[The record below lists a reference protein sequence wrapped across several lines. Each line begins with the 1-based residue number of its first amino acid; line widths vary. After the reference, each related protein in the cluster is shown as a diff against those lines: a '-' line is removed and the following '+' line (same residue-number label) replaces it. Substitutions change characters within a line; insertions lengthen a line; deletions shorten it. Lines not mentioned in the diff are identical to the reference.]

1 LKTENFVEELR
12 WRGLIH
18 DITPSTEDFLLN
30 NPTSGY
36 IGFDPTADSL
46 HIGNLVQIMTLVH
59 FQKCGHRPIILIGG
73 ATGMIGDPSGK
84 SKERKFLDEETLIK
98 NQEKIKS
105 QFEKFL
111 NFSGNNSAKIL
122 NNITWFKKFNTL
134 EFLRKVG
141 KHISVNYMMAKDSV
155 KNRLE
160 SGISFT
166 EFTYQLIQG
175 YDFYWLWKNEDVK
188 IQFGGSDQWGNIL
201 TGNELIR
208 RIESGESYAL
218 TTPLITKSDG
228 GKFGKTEEGN
238 VWLDENRTSPYKFY
252 QFWINIS
259 DEDAKV
265 FIKIFTHKSQKE
277 IDKLISD
284 HEKEPHLRIL
294 QNSLAEEITQTV
306 HDQEKLKI
314 AKSTSKVLFGKFQ
327 KEDFD
332 LLEEGVMESL
342 STAVPCVK
350 VRRKNLKN
358 DFKSILTENSNFE
371 IFKSKS
377 ELVRL
382 IKNNGLSINKE
393 KVTVDDFDISGK
405 LKFNKY
411 LLLQKGK
418 KNYTFIIV
426 E

>member
-1 LKTENFVEELR
+1 MKNFVGELK

-18 DITPSTEDFLLN
+18 DITPKTEDYLLKN
-30 NPTSGY
+30 STAGY

-59 FQKCGHRPIILIGG
+59 FQKCGHTPIILIGG

-84 SKERKFLDEETLIK
+84 SKERSFLDEEILIN
-98 NQEKIKS
+98 NQRKIKE

-111 NFSGNNSAKIL
+111 NFSGNNSASIV
-122 NNITWFKKFNTL
+122 NNKTWFEDFNIL

-160 SGISFT
+160 TGISFT
-166 EFTYQLIQG
+166 EFSYQLIQG
-175 YDFYWLWKNEDVK
+175 YDFYWLWKNKDVR

-208 RIESGESYAL
+208 RIDGGESFAL

-238 VWLDENRTSPYKFY
+238 VWLDERKTSPYKFY
-252 QFWINIS
+252 QFWINVS
-259 DEDAKV
+259 DEDAKI
-265 FIKIFTHKSQKE
+265 FIKIFTQKSKEE
-277 IDKLISD
+277 IDILISN
-284 HEKEPHLRIL
+284 HNKEPHLRIL
-294 QNSLAEEITQTV
+294 QNALAEEITETV
-306 HDQEKLKI
+306 HNKEKLNI
-314 AKSTSKVLFGKFQ
+314 AKSTSNVLFGKF
-327 KEDFD
+327 KKDDFEK
-332 LLEEGVMESL
+332 LEENVMKSL

-350 VRRKNLKN
+350 INKEDLSR
-358 DFKSILTENSNFE
+358 DFKTLLTETTDYQ

-377 ELVRL
+377 ELIRL

-393 KVTVDDFDISGK
+393 KISDDNYKLSDN

-411 LLLQKGK
+411 ILLQKGK

>member
-1 LKTENFVEELR
+1 MKNFVGELK

-18 DITPSTEDFLLN
+18 DITPKTEDYLLKN
-30 NPTSGY
+30 STAGY

-59 FQKCGHRPIILIGG
+59 FQKCGHTPVILIGG

-84 SKERKFLDEETLIK
+84 SKERSFLDEEIIIN
-98 NQEKIKS
+98 NQRKIKK

-111 NFSGNNSAKIL
+111 NFSGNNSASIV
-122 NNITWFKKFNTL
+122 NNKTWFEDFNIL

-160 SGISFT
+160 TGISFT
-166 EFTYQLIQG
+166 EFSYQLIQG
-175 YDFYWLWKNEDVK
+175 YDFYWLWKNKDVR

-208 RIESGESYAL
+208 RIDGGESFAL

-238 VWLDENRTSPYKFY
+238 VWLDETKTSPYKFY
-252 QFWINIS
+252 QFWINVS
-259 DEDAKV
+259 DEDAKI
-265 FIKIFTHKSQKE
+265 FIKIFTQKNKEE
-277 IDKLISD
+277 IDILISD
-284 HEKEPHLRIL
+284 HNKEPHLRIL
-294 QNSLAEEITQTV
+294 QNALAEEITEIV
-306 HDQEKLKI
+306 HNKEKLNI
-314 AKSTSKVLFGKFQ
+314 AKSTSNVLFGKF
-327 KEDFD
+327 KKDDFEK
-332 LLEEGVMESL
+332 LEENVMDSL

-350 VRRKNLKN
+350 INKEDLSR
-358 DFKSILTENSNFE
+358 DFKTLLTETTNFE

-377 ELVRL
+377 ELIRL

-393 KVTVDDFDISGK
+393 KVSDDNYKLSDN

-411 LLLQKGK
+411 ILLQKGK

>member
-1 LKTENFVEELR
+1 MKNFVGELK

-18 DITPSTEDFLLN
+18 DITPKTEDYLLKN
-30 NPTSGY
+30 STAGY

-59 FQKCGHRPIILIGG
+59 FQKCGHTPIILIGG

-84 SKERKFLDEETLIK
+84 SKERSFLDEEILIN
-98 NQEKIKS
+98 NQRKIKK

-111 NFSGNNSAKIL
+111 NFSGNNSASIV
-122 NNITWFKKFNTL
+122 NNKTWFENFNIL

-160 SGISFT
+160 TGISFT
-166 EFTYQLIQG
+166 EFSYQLIQG
-175 YDFYWLWKNEDVK
+175 YDFYWLWKNKDVR

-208 RIESGESYAL
+208 RIDGGESFAL

-238 VWLDENRTSPYKFY
+238 VWLDETKTSPYKFY
-252 QFWINIS
+252 QFWINVS
-259 DEDAKV
+259 DEDAKI
-265 FIKIFTHKSQKE
+265 FIKIFTQKSKEE
-277 IDKLISD
+277 IDILISD
-284 HEKEPHLRIL
+284 HNKEPHLRIL
-294 QNSLAEEITQTV
+294 QNALAEEITEIV
-306 HDQEKLKI
+306 HNKEKLNI
-314 AKSTSKVLFGKFQ
+314 AKSTSNVLFGKF
-327 KEDFD
+327 KKDDFEK
-332 LLEEGVMESL
+332 LEENVMDSL

-350 VRRKNLKN
+350 INKEDLSR
-358 DFKSILTENSNFE
+358 DFKTLLTETTNFE

-377 ELVRL
+377 ELIRL

-393 KVTVDDFDISGK
+393 KISDDNYKLSDN

-411 LLLQKGK
+411 ILLQKGK

>member
-1 LKTENFVEELR
+1 MKNFVGELK

-18 DITPSTEDFLLN
+18 DITPKTEDYLLKN
-30 NPTSGY
+30 STAGY

-59 FQKCGHRPIILIGG
+59 FQKCGHTPIILIGG

-84 SKERKFLDEETLIK
+84 SKERSFLDEEILID
-98 NQEKIKS
+98 NQRKIKK

-111 NFSGNNSAKIL
+111 KFSGNNSASIV
-122 NNITWFKKFNTL
+122 NNKTWFEDFNIL

-160 SGISFT
+160 TGISFT
-166 EFTYQLIQG
+166 EFSYQLIQG
-175 YDFYWLWKNEDVK
+175 YDFYWLWKNKDVR

-208 RIESGESYAL
+208 RIDGGESFAL

-238 VWLDENRTSPYKFY
+238 VWLDETKTSPYKFY
-252 QFWINIS
+252 QFWINVS
-259 DEDAKV
+259 DEDAKI
-265 FIKIFTHKSQKE
+265 FIKIFTQKSKEE
-277 IDKLISD
+277 IDILISD
-284 HEKEPHLRIL
+284 HNKEPHLRIL
-294 QNSLAEEITQTV
+294 QNALAEEITEIV
-306 HDQEKLKI
+306 HNKEKLNI
-314 AKSTSKVLFGKFQ
+314 AKSTSNVLFGKF
-327 KEDFD
+327 KKDDFEK
-332 LLEEGVMESL
+332 LEENVMDSL

-350 VRRKNLKN
+350 INKEDLSR
-358 DFKSILTENSNFE
+358 DFKTLLTETTNYE

-377 ELVRL
+377 ELIRL

-393 KVTVDDFDISGK
+393 KISDDNYKLSDN

-411 LLLQKGK
+411 ILLQKGK

>member
-1 LKTENFVEELR
+1 MKNFVGELK

-18 DITPSTEDFLLN
+18 DITPKTEDYLLKN
-30 NPTSGY
+30 STAGY

-59 FQKCGHRPIILIGG
+59 FQKCGHTPIILIGG

-84 SKERKFLDEETLIK
+84 SKERSFLDEEILIN
-98 NQEKIKS
+98 NQSKIKK

-111 NFSGNNSAKIL
+111 NFSGNNSASIV
-122 NNITWFKKFNTL
+122 NNKTWFEDFNIL

-160 SGISFT
+160 TGISFT
-166 EFTYQLIQG
+166 EFSYQLIQG
-175 YDFYWLWKNEDVK
+175 YDFYWLWKNKNVR

-208 RIESGESYAL
+208 RIDGGESFAL

-238 VWLDENRTSPYKFY
+238 VWLDETKTSPYKFY
-252 QFWINIS
+252 QFWINVS
-259 DEDAKV
+259 DEDAKI
-265 FIKIFTHKSQKE
+265 FIKIFTQKSKEE
-277 IDKLISD
+277 IDILISD
-284 HEKEPHLRIL
+284 HNKEPHLRIL
-294 QNSLAEEITQTV
+294 QNALAEEITEIV
-306 HDQEKLKI
+306 HNKEKLNI
-314 AKSTSKVLFGKFQ
+314 AKSTSNVLFGKF
-327 KEDFD
+327 KKDDFEKLD
-332 LLEEGVMESL
+332 ENVMDSL

-350 VRRKNLKN
+350 INKEDLSR
-358 DFKSILTENSNFE
+358 DFKTLLTETTNFE

-377 ELVRL
+377 ELIRL

-393 KVTVDDFDISGK
+393 KISDDNYRFSDNV
-405 LKFNKY
+405 KFNKY
-411 LLLQKGK
+411 ILLQKGK

>member
-1 LKTENFVEELR
+1 MKNFVGELK

-18 DITPSTEDFLLN
+18 DITPKTEDYLLKN
-30 NPTSGY
+30 STAGY

-59 FQKCGHRPIILIGG
+59 FQKCGHTPVILIGG

-84 SKERKFLDEETLIK
+84 SKERSFLDEEILIN
-98 NQEKIKS
+98 NQRKIKK

-111 NFSGNNSAKIL
+111 NFSGNNSASIV
-122 NNITWFKKFNTL
+122 NNKKWFEDFNIL

-160 SGISFT
+160 TGISFT
-166 EFTYQLIQG
+166 EFSYQLIQG
-175 YDFYWLWKNEDVK
+175 YDFYWLWKNKDVR

-208 RIESGESYAL
+208 RIDGGESFAL

-238 VWLDENRTSPYKFY
+238 VWLDETKTSPYKFY
-252 QFWINIS
+252 QFWINVS
-259 DEDAKV
+259 DEDAKI
-265 FIKIFTHKSQKE
+265 FIKIFTQKSKEE
-277 IDKLISD
+277 IDILISD
-284 HEKEPHLRIL
+284 HNKEPHLRIL
-294 QNSLAEEITQTV
+294 QNALAEEITEIV
-306 HDQEKLKI
+306 HNKEKLNI
-314 AKSTSKVLFGKFQ
+314 AKSTSNVLFGKF
-327 KEDFD
+327 KKDDFEK
-332 LLEEGVMESL
+332 LEENVMDSL

-350 VRRKNLKN
+350 INKEDLSR
-358 DFKSILTENSNFE
+358 DFKTLLTETTNFE

-377 ELVRL
+377 ELIRL

-393 KVTVDDFDISGK
+393 KISDDNYKLSDN

-411 LLLQKGK
+411 ILLQKGK

>member
-1 LKTENFVEELR
+1 MKNFVGELK
-12 WRGLIH
+12 WRDLIH
-18 DITPSTEDFLLN
+18 DITPKTEEYLLKNSTA
-30 NPTSGY
+30 GY

-59 FQKCGHRPIILIGG
+59 FQKCGHKPIILIGG

-84 SKERKFLDEETLIK
+84 SKERNFLDEETLIN
-98 NQEKIKS
+98 NQRKIKK

-111 NFSGNNSAKIL
+111 NFSGNNSASIV
-122 NNITWFKKFNTL
+122 NNKTWFEDFNIL

-160 SGISFT
+160 TGISFT
-166 EFTYQLIQG
+166 EFSYQLIQG
-175 YDFYWLWKNEDVK
+175 YDFYWLWKNKDVR

-208 RIESGESYAL
+208 RIDGGESFAL

-238 VWLDENRTSPYKFY
+238 VWLDETKTSPYKFY
-252 QFWINIS
+252 QFWINVS
-259 DEDAKV
+259 DEDAKI
-265 FIKIFTHKSQKE
+265 FIKIFTQKNKEE
-277 IDKLISD
+277 IDILISD
-284 HEKEPHLRIL
+284 HNKEPHLRIL
-294 QNSLAEEITQTV
+294 QNALAEEITEIV
-306 HDQEKLKI
+306 HNKEKLNI
-314 AKSTSKVLFGKFQ
+314 AKSTSNVLFGKF
-327 KEDFD
+327 KKDDFEK
-332 LLEEGVMESL
+332 LEENVMDSL

-350 VRRKNLKN
+350 INKEDLSR
-358 DFKSILTENSNFE
+358 DFKTLLTETTNFE

-377 ELVRL
+377 ELIRL

-393 KVTVDDFDISGK
+393 KISDDNYKLSDN
-405 LKFNKY
+405 LKFDKY
-411 LLLQKGK
+411 ILLQKGK

>member
-1 LKTENFVEELR
+1 MKNFVGELK

-18 DITPSTEDFLLN
+18 DITPKTEDYLLKN
-30 NPTSGY
+30 STAGY

-59 FQKCGHRPIILIGG
+59 FQKCGHTPIILIGG

-84 SKERKFLDEETLIK
+84 SKERSFLDEEILIN
-98 NQEKIKS
+98 NQSKIKK

-111 NFSGNNSAKIL
+111 NFSGNNSASIV
-122 NNITWFKKFNTL
+122 NNKTWFEDFNIL

-160 SGISFT
+160 TGISFT
-166 EFTYQLIQG
+166 EFSYQLIQG
-175 YDFYWLWKNEDVK
+175 YDFYWLWKNKDVR

-208 RIESGESYAL
+208 RIDGGESFAL

-238 VWLDENRTSPYKFY
+238 VWLDETKTSPYKFY
-252 QFWINIS
+252 QFWINVS
-259 DEDAKV
+259 DEDAKI
-265 FIKIFTHKSQKE
+265 FIKIFTQKSKEE
-277 IDKLISD
+277 IDILISD
-284 HEKEPHLRIL
+284 HNKEPHHRVL
-294 QNSLAEEITQTV
+294 QNALAEEITETV
-306 HDQEKLKI
+306 HNKEKLNI
-314 AKSTSKVLFGKFQ
+314 AKSTSNVLFGKFN
-327 KEDFD
+327 KDDFEK
-332 LLEEGVMESL
+332 LEENVMDSL

-350 VRRKNLKN
+350 INKEDLSR
-358 DFKSILTENSNFE
+358 DFKTLLTETTNFE

-377 ELVRL
+377 ELIRL

-393 KVTVDDFDISGK
+393 KISDDNYKLSGN

-411 LLLQKGK
+411 ILLQKGK

>member
-1 LKTENFVEELR
+1 MKNFVGELK

-18 DITPSTEDFLLN
+18 DITPKTEDYLLKN
-30 NPTSGY
+30 STAGY

-59 FQKCGHRPIILIGG
+59 FQKCGHTPIILIGG

-84 SKERKFLDEETLIK
+84 SKERSFLDEEILIN
-98 NQEKIKS
+98 NQRKIKK

-111 NFSGNNSAKIL
+111 NFSGNNSASIV
-122 NNITWFKKFNTL
+122 NNKTWFEDFNIL

-160 SGISFT
+160 TGISFT
-166 EFTYQLIQG
+166 EFSYQLIQG
-175 YDFYWLWKNEDVK
+175 YDFYWLWKNKDVR

-208 RIESGESYAL
+208 RIDGGESFAL

-238 VWLDENRTSPYKFY
+238 VWLDERKTSPYKFY
-252 QFWINIS
+252 QFWINVS
-259 DEDAKV
+259 DEDAKI
-265 FIKIFTHKSQKE
+265 FIKIFTQKNKEE
-277 IDKLISD
+277 IDILISD
-284 HEKEPHLRIL
+284 HNKEPHLRIL
-294 QNSLAEEITQTV
+294 QNALAEEITEIV
-306 HDQEKLKI
+306 HNKEKLNI
-314 AKSTSKVLFGKFQ
+314 AKSTSNVLFGKF
-327 KEDFD
+327 KKDDFEK
-332 LLEEGVMESL
+332 LEENVMESL

-350 VRRKNLKN
+350 INKEDLSR
-358 DFKSILTENSNFE
+358 DFKTLLTETTNFE

-377 ELVRL
+377 ELIRL

-393 KVTVDDFDISGK
+393 KISDDNYKLSDN
-405 LKFNKY
+405 LKFDKY
-411 LLLQKGK
+411 ILLQKGK

>member
-1 LKTENFVEELR
+1 MKNFVGELK

-18 DITPSTEDFLLN
+18 DITPKTEDYLLKN
-30 NPTSGY
+30 STAGY

-59 FQKCGHRPIILIGG
+59 FQKCGHTPIILIGG

-84 SKERKFLDEETLIK
+84 SKERSFLDEEILIN
-98 NQEKIKS
+98 NQRKIKK

-111 NFSGNNSAKIL
+111 NFSGNNSASIV
-122 NNITWFKKFNTL
+122 NNKTWFEDFNIL

-160 SGISFT
+160 TGISFT
-166 EFTYQLIQG
+166 EFSYQLIQG
-175 YDFYWLWKNEDVK
+175 YDFYWLWKNKDVR

-208 RIESGESYAL
+208 RIDGGESFAL

-238 VWLDENRTSPYKFY
+238 VWLDERKTSPYKFY
-252 QFWINIS
+252 QFWINVS
-259 DEDAKV
+259 DEDAKI
-265 FIKIFTHKSQKE
+265 FIKIFTQKSKEE
-277 IDKLISD
+277 IDILISD
-284 HEKEPHLRIL
+284 HDKEPHLRIL
-294 QNSLAEEITQTV
+294 QNALAEEITEIV
-306 HDQEKLKI
+306 HNKEKLNI
-314 AKSTSKVLFGKFQ
+314 AKSTSNVLFGKF
-327 KEDFD
+327 KKDDFEK
-332 LLEEGVMESL
+332 LEENVMESL

-350 VRRKNLKN
+350 INKEDLSR
-358 DFKSILTENSNFE
+358 DFKTLLTETTNFE

-377 ELVRL
+377 ELIRL

-393 KVTVDDFDISGK
+393 KISDDNYKLSDN
-405 LKFNKY
+405 LKFDKY
-411 LLLQKGK
+411 ILLQKGK

>member
-1 LKTENFVEELR
+1 MKNFVDELK
-12 WRGLIH
+12 WRGLIQ
-18 DITPSTEDFLLN
+18 DITPSTEEYLLKN
-30 NPTSGY
+30 TTSGY

-59 FQKCGHRPIILIGG
+59 FQKCGHKPIILIGG

-84 SKERKFLDEETLIK
+84 SKERKFLDEKTLNN
-98 NQEKIKS
+98 NQNKIRS

-111 NFSGNNSAKIL
+111 DFNGDNSASIV
-122 NNITWFKKFNTL
+122 NNKTWFENFNL
-134 EFLRKVG
+134 LDFLRKVG

-160 SGISFT
+160 TGISFT
-166 EFTYQLIQG
+166 EFSYQLIQG
-175 YDFYWLWKNEDVK
+175 YDFYWLWKNKDVK

-208 RIESGESYAL
+208 RIDGGESFAL

-238 VWLDENRTSPYKFY
+238 VWLDETKTSPYKFY
-252 QFWINIS
+252 QFWINVS
-259 DEDAKV
+259 DEDAMT
-265 FIKIFTHKSQKE
+265 FIKIFTQKSNDE
-277 IDKLISD
+277 IKQLISS
-284 HEKEPHLRIL
+284 HKKEPHLRIL
-294 QNSLAEEITQTV
+294 QNALAEEITETV
-306 HDQEKLKI
+306 HNEEKLNV
-314 AKSTSKVLFGKFQ
+314 AKSTSEVLFGKFK

-332 LLEEGVMESL
+332 KLDENVMESL
-342 STAVPCVK
+342 STAIPCVK
-350 VRRKNLKN
+350 IKRDNLSK
-358 DFKSILTENSNFE
+358 DFKTLLTESSNFE

-377 ELVRL
+377 ELIRL

-393 KVTVDDFDISGK
+393 KISDDNYDILNN

-411 LLLQKGK
+411 ILLQKGK

>member
-1 LKTENFVEELR
+1 MKNFVGELK

-18 DITPSTEDFLLN
+18 DITPKTEEYLLKNSTA
-30 NPTSGY
+30 GY

-59 FQKCGHRPIILIGG
+59 FQKCGHKPIILIGG

-84 SKERKFLDEETLIK
+84 SKERSFLDEETLIN
-98 NQEKIKS
+98 NQRKIKE

-111 NFSGNNSAKIL
+111 NFSSKNSASIV
-122 NNITWFKKFNTL
+122 NNKTWFEDFNIL

-160 SGISFT
+160 TGISFT
-166 EFTYQLIQG
+166 EFSYQLIQG
-175 YDFYWLWKNEDVK
+175 YDFYWLWKNKDVR

-208 RIESGESYAL
+208 RIDGGESFAL

-238 VWLDENRTSPYKFY
+238 VWLDERKTSPYKFY
-252 QFWINIS
+252 QFWINVS
-259 DEDAKV
+259 DEDAKI
-265 FIKIFTHKSQKE
+265 FIKIFTQKSKEE
-277 IDKLISD
+277 IDILISD
-284 HEKEPHLRIL
+284 HNKEPHLRIL
-294 QNSLAEEITQTV
+294 QNALAEEITEIV
-306 HDQEKLKI
+306 HNKEKLNI
-314 AKSTSKVLFGKFQ
+314 AKSTSNVLFGKF
-327 KEDFD
+327 KKDDFEK
-332 LLEEGVMESL
+332 LEENVMDSL

-350 VRRKNLKN
+350 INKEDLSR
-358 DFKSILTENSNFE
+358 DFKTLLTETTNFE

-377 ELVRL
+377 ELIRL

-393 KVTVDDFDISGK
+393 KISDDNYKLSDN
-405 LKFNKY
+405 LKFDKY
-411 LLLQKGK
+411 ILLQKGK

>member
-1 LKTENFVEELR
+1 MKNFVEELK

-18 DITPSTEDFLLN
+18 DITPSTEEYLLKN
-30 NPTSGY
+30 TTSGY

-59 FQKCGHRPIILIGG
+59 FQKCGHKPIILIGG

-84 SKERKFLDEETLIK
+84 SKERKFLDEKTLNN
-98 NQEKIKS
+98 NQNKIRS

-111 NFSGNNSAKIL
+111 DFTGNNSASIV
-122 NNITWFKKFNTL
+122 NNKTWFENFNL
-134 EFLRKVG
+134 LDFLRKVG

-160 SGISFT
+160 TGISFT
-166 EFTYQLIQG
+166 EFSYQLIQG
-175 YDFYWLWKNEDVK
+175 YDFYWLWKNKDVK

-208 RIESGESYAL
+208 RIDGGESFAL

-238 VWLDENRTSPYKFY
+238 VWLDETKTSPYKFY
-252 QFWINIS
+252 QFWINVS
-259 DEDAKV
+259 DEDAMT
-265 FIKIFTHKSQKE
+265 FIKIFTQKSNDE
-277 IDKLISD
+277 IKQLISS
-284 HEKEPHLRIL
+284 HKKEPHLRIL
-294 QNSLAEEITQTV
+294 QNALAEEITETV
-306 HDQEKLKI
+306 HNEEKLNV
-314 AKSTSKVLFGKFQ
+314 AKSTSEVLFGKFK

-332 LLEEGVMESL
+332 KLDENVMESL
-342 STAVPCVK
+342 STAIPCVK
-350 VRRKNLKN
+350 IKRDNLSK
-358 DFKSILTENSNFE
+358 DFKTLLTESSNFE

-377 ELVRL
+377 ELIRL

-393 KVTVDDFDISGK
+393 KISDDNYDILNN

-411 LLLQKGK
+411 ILLQKGK

>member
-1 LKTENFVEELR
+1 MKTENFVEELR

-30 NPTSGY
+30 NSTSGY

-122 NNITWFKKFNTL
+122 NNITWFKKFNIL

-175 YDFYWLWKNEDVK
+175 YDFYWLWKNEEVK

-238 VWLDENRTSPYKFY
+238 VWLDEKKTSPYKFY

-277 IDKLISD
+277 IDKLILD

-294 QNSLAEEITQTV
+294 QNSLAEEITETV
-306 HDQEKLKI
+306 HDKEKLRI

-350 VRRKNLKN
+350 VSRNNLKN

-393 KVTVDDFDISGK
+393 KVTGDNFDMSDK

>member
-1 LKTENFVEELR
+1 MKNFVGELK

-18 DITPSTEDFLLN
+18 DITPKTEEYLLKNSTA
-30 NPTSGY
+30 GY

-59 FQKCGHRPIILIGG
+59 FQKCGHTPIILIGG

-84 SKERKFLDEETLIK
+84 SKERSFLDEEILIN
-98 NQEKIKS
+98 NQRKIKE

-111 NFSGNNSAKIL
+111 NFSGNNSASIV
-122 NNITWFKKFNTL
+122 NNKTWFEDFNIL

-160 SGISFT
+160 TGISFT
-166 EFTYQLIQG
+166 EFSYQLIQG
-175 YDFYWLWKNEDVK
+175 YDFYWLWKNKDVR

-208 RIESGESYAL
+208 RIDGGESFAL
-218 TTPLITKSDG
+218 TTPLITRSDG

-238 VWLDENRTSPYKFY
+238 VWLDERKTSPYKFY
-252 QFWINIS
+252 QFWINVS
-259 DEDAKV
+259 DEDAKI
-265 FIKIFTHKSQKE
+265 FIKIFTQKSKEE
-277 IDKLISD
+277 IDILISD
-284 HEKEPHLRIL
+284 HNKEPHLRIL
-294 QNSLAEEITQTV
+294 QNALAEEITEIV
-306 HDQEKLKI
+306 HNKEKLNI
-314 AKSTSKVLFGKFQ
+314 AKSTSNVLFGKS
-327 KEDFD
+327 KKDDFEK
-332 LLEEGVMESL
+332 LEENIMDSL

-350 VRRKNLKN
+350 INKEDLSR
-358 DFKSILTENSNFE
+358 DFKTLLTETTNFE

-377 ELVRL
+377 ELIRL

-393 KVTVDDFDISGK
+393 KISDDNYKLSDN

-411 LLLQKGK
+411 ILLQKGK

>member
-1 LKTENFVEELR
+1 MKNFVDELK
-12 WRGLIH
+12 WRGMIH
-18 DITPSTEDFLLN
+18 DVTPSTSEYLEKN
-30 NPTSGY
+30 KTSGY

-59 FQKCGHRPIILIGG
+59 FQKSGHKPIILIGG

-84 SKERKFLDEETLIK
+84 SKERKFLDEKTLSN
-98 NQEKIKS
+98 NQNKIQL

-111 NFSGNNSAKIL
+111 DFDSKNSAYIV
-122 NNITWFKKFNTL
+122 NNKTWFEDFNL
-134 EFLRKVG
+134 LSFLRQIG

-160 SGISFT
+160 TGISFT
-166 EFTYQLIQG
+166 EFSYQLIQG
-175 YDFYWLWKNEDVK
+175 YDFYWLWKNKSVK

-208 RIESGESYAL
+208 RIEGGESFAL

-228 GKFGKTEEGN
+228 GKFGKTEDGN
-238 VWLDENRTSPYKFY
+238 VWLDEKKTSPYKFY

-259 DEDAKV
+259 DDDASK
-265 FIKIFTHKSQKE
+265 FIKIFTLKDEEEVKNLIKS
-277 IDKLISD
+277 

-294 QNSLAEEITQTV
+294 QNALADEITQRV
-306 HDQEKLKI
+306 HGEKKLDI
-314 AKSTSKVLFGKFQ
+314 AKSTSQILFGKFKKDDFDNL
-327 KEDFD
+327 KEDI
-332 LLEEGVMESL
+332 MKSL

-350 VRRKNLKN
+350 LKKEEIN
-358 DFKSILTENSNFE
+358 SDFKSLLTEISNFE
-371 IFKSKS
+371 IFSSKS
-377 ELVRL
+377 ELIRL

-393 KVTVDDFDISGK
+393 KISDDGYDISEN

>member
-1 LKTENFVEELR
+1 MKNFVGELK

-18 DITPSTEDFLLN
+18 DITPKTEDYLLKN
-30 NPTSGY
+30 STAGY

-59 FQKCGHRPIILIGG
+59 FQKCGHTPIILIGG

-84 SKERKFLDEETLIK
+84 SKERSFLDEEILIN
-98 NQEKIKS
+98 NQRKIKK

-111 NFSGNNSAKIL
+111 NFSGNNSASIV
-122 NNITWFKKFNTL
+122 NNKTWFEDFNIL

-160 SGISFT
+160 TGISFT
-166 EFTYQLIQG
+166 EFSYQLIQG
-175 YDFYWLWKNEDVK
+175 YDFYWLWKNKDVR

-208 RIESGESYAL
+208 RIDGGESFAL

-238 VWLDENRTSPYKFY
+238 VWLDERKTSPYKFY
-252 QFWINIS
+252 QFWINVS
-259 DEDAKV
+259 DEDAKI
-265 FIKIFTHKSQKE
+265 FIKIFTQKSKEE
-277 IDKLISD
+277 IDILISN
-284 HEKEPHLRIL
+284 HNKEPHLRIL
-294 QNSLAEEITQTV
+294 QNALAEEITETV
-306 HDQEKLKI
+306 HNKEKLNI
-314 AKSTSKVLFGKFQ
+314 AKSTSNVLFGKF
-327 KEDFD
+327 KKDDFEK
-332 LLEEGVMESL
+332 LEENVMKSL

-350 VRRKNLKN
+350 INKEDLSR
-358 DFKSILTENSNFE
+358 DFKTLLTETTNYQ

-377 ELVRL
+377 ELIRL

-393 KVTVDDFDISGK
+393 KISDDNYKLSDN

-411 LLLQKGK
+411 ILLQKGK

>member
-1 LKTENFVEELR
+1 MKNFVEELK

-18 DITPSTEDFLLN
+18 DITPSTEEFLLN
-30 NPTSGY
+30 NSSSGY

-59 FQKCGHRPIILIGG
+59 FQKCGHKPIILIGG

-84 SKERKFLDEETLIK
+84 SKERKFLDEKTLIN
-98 NQEKIKS
+98 NQNKIRS

-111 NFSGNNSAKIL
+111 DFSGNNSASIV
-122 NNITWFKKFNTL
+122 NNKTWFENFNLL
-134 EFLRKVG
+134 EFLRNVG

-160 SGISFT
+160 TGISFT

-175 YDFYWLWKNEDVK
+175 YDFYWLWKNKDVK

-208 RIESGESYAL
+208 RLEGGESYAL

-228 GKFGKTEEGN
+228 GKFGKTEDGN
-238 VWLDENRTSPYKFY
+238 VWLDENKTSPYKFY
-252 QFWINIS
+252 QFWINVS

-265 FIKIFTHKSQKE
+265 FIKIFTQKSNNE
-277 IDKLISD
+277 IKKLIVNHD
-284 HEKEPHLRIL
+284 KEPHLRII
-294 QNSLAEEITQTV
+294 QNALAEEITEIV
-306 HDQEKLKI
+306 HDKEKLNI
-314 AKSTSKVLFGKFQ
+314 AKSTSSVLFGKFL

-332 LLEEGVMESL
+332 NLDEKVMESL
-342 STAVPCVK
+342 STAVPCVTISSD
-350 VRRKNLKN
+350 NLLN
-358 DFKSILTENSNFE
+358 DFKTILTESTNFE

-377 ELVRL
+377 ELVRM
-382 IKNNGLSINKE
+382 IKNNGLSINKDKINNE
-393 KVTVDDFDISGK
+393 DYIISDN

>member
-1 LKTENFVEELR
+1 MKNFVGELK

-18 DITPSTEDFLLN
+18 DITPKTEDYLLKN
-30 NPTSGY
+30 STAGY

-59 FQKCGHRPIILIGG
+59 FQKCGHKPIILIGG

-84 SKERKFLDEETLIK
+84 SKERSFLDEEILIN
-98 NQEKIKS
+98 NQRKIKK

-111 NFSGNNSAKIL
+111 NFSGNNSASIV
-122 NNITWFKKFNTL
+122 NNKTWFEDFNIL

-160 SGISFT
+160 TGISFT
-166 EFTYQLIQG
+166 EFSYQLIQG
-175 YDFYWLWKNEDVK
+175 YDFYWLWKNKDVR

-208 RIESGESYAL
+208 RIDGGESFAL

-238 VWLDENRTSPYKFY
+238 VWLDETKTSPYKFY

-259 DEDAKV
+259 DEDAKI
-265 FIKIFTHKSQKE
+265 FIKIFTQKSKEE
-277 IDKLISD
+277 IDILISD
-284 HEKEPHLRIL
+284 HDKEPHLRIL
-294 QNSLAEEITQTV
+294 QNALAEEITEIV
-306 HDQEKLKI
+306 HNKEKLNI
-314 AKSTSKVLFGKFQ
+314 AKSTSNVLFGKF
-327 KEDFD
+327 KKDDFEK
-332 LLEEGVMESL
+332 LEENVMDSL

-350 VRRKNLKN
+350 INKEDLSR
-358 DFKSILTENSNFE
+358 DFKTLLTETTNFE

-377 ELVRL
+377 ELIRL

-393 KVTVDDFDISGK
+393 KISDDNYKLSDN
-405 LKFNKY
+405 LKFDKY
-411 LLLQKGK
+411 ILLQKGK

>member
-1 LKTENFVEELR
+1 MKNFVGELK

-18 DITPSTEDFLLN
+18 DITPKTEDYLLKN
-30 NPTSGY
+30 STAGY

-59 FQKCGHRPIILIGG
+59 FQKCGHTPIILIGG

-84 SKERKFLDEETLIK
+84 SKERSFLDEEILIN
-98 NQEKIKS
+98 NQSKIKK

-111 NFSGNNSAKIL
+111 NFSGNNSASIV
-122 NNITWFKKFNTL
+122 NNKTWFEDFNIL

-160 SGISFT
+160 TGISFT
-166 EFTYQLIQG
+166 EFSYQLIQG
-175 YDFYWLWKNEDVK
+175 YDFYWLWKNKDVR

-208 RIESGESYAL
+208 RIDGGESFAL

-238 VWLDENRTSPYKFY
+238 VWLDETKTSPYKFY
-252 QFWINIS
+252 QFWINVS
-259 DEDAKV
+259 DEDAKI
-265 FIKIFTHKSQKE
+265 FIKIFTQKSKEE
-277 IDKLISD
+277 IDILISD
-284 HEKEPHLRIL
+284 HNKEPHLRIL
-294 QNSLAEEITQTV
+294 QNALAEEITEIV
-306 HDQEKLKI
+306 HNKEKLNI
-314 AKSTSKVLFGKFQ
+314 AKSTSNVLFGKF
-327 KEDFD
+327 KKDDFEKLD
-332 LLEEGVMESL
+332 ENVMDSL

-350 VRRKNLKN
+350 INKEDLSR
-358 DFKSILTENSNFE
+358 DFKTLLTETTNFE

-377 ELVRL
+377 ELIRL

-393 KVTVDDFDISGK
+393 KISDDNYRLSDNV
-405 LKFNKY
+405 KFNKY
-411 LLLQKGK
+411 ILLQKGK

>member
-1 LKTENFVEELR
+1 MKNFVGELK

-18 DITPSTEDFLLN
+18 DITPKTEDYLLKN
-30 NPTSGY
+30 STAGY

-59 FQKCGHRPIILIGG
+59 FQKCGHTPVILIGG

-84 SKERKFLDEETLIK
+84 SKERSFLDEDILIN
-98 NQEKIKS
+98 NQRKIKK

-111 NFSGNNSAKIL
+111 NFSGNNSASIV
-122 NNITWFKKFNTL
+122 NNKTWFEDFNIL

-160 SGISFT
+160 TGISFT
-166 EFTYQLIQG
+166 EFSYQLIQG
-175 YDFYWLWKNEDVK
+175 YDFYWLWKNKDVR

-208 RIESGESYAL
+208 RIDGGESFAL

-238 VWLDENRTSPYKFY
+238 VWLDETKTSPYKFY
-252 QFWINIS
+252 QFWINVS
-259 DEDAKV
+259 DEDAKI
-265 FIKIFTHKSQKE
+265 FIKIFTQKSKEE
-277 IDKLISD
+277 IDILISD
-284 HEKEPHLRIL
+284 HNKEPHLRIL
-294 QNSLAEEITQTV
+294 QNALAEEITEIV
-306 HDQEKLKI
+306 HNKEKLNI
-314 AKSTSKVLFGKFQ
+314 AKSTSNVLFGKFN
-327 KEDFD
+327 KDDFEK
-332 LLEEGVMESL
+332 LEEKVMDSL

-350 VRRKNLKN
+350 INKEDLSR
-358 DFKSILTENSNFE
+358 DFKTLLTETTNFE

-377 ELVRL
+377 ELIRL

-393 KVTVDDFDISGK
+393 KISDDNYKLSDN

-411 LLLQKGK
+411 ILLQKGK

>member
-1 LKTENFVEELR
+1 MKNFVEELK

-18 DITPSTEDFLLN
+18 DITPSTEEYLLKN
-30 NPTSGY
+30 TTSGY

-59 FQKCGHRPIILIGG
+59 FQKCGHKPIILIGG

-84 SKERKFLDEETLIK
+84 SKERKFLDEKTLNN
-98 NQEKIKS
+98 NQNKIRS

-111 NFSGNNSAKIL
+111 DFTGNNSASIV
-122 NNITWFKKFNTL
+122 NNKTWFENFNL
-134 EFLRKVG
+134 LDFLRKVG

-160 SGISFT
+160 TGISFT
-166 EFTYQLIQG
+166 EFSYQLIQG
-175 YDFYWLWKNEDVK
+175 YDFYWLWKNKDVK

-208 RIESGESYAL
+208 RIDGGESFAL

-238 VWLDENRTSPYKFY
+238 VWLDETKTSPYKFY
-252 QFWINIS
+252 QFWINVS
-259 DEDAKV
+259 DEDAMT
-265 FIKIFTHKSQKE
+265 FIKIFTQKSDDE
-277 IDKLISD
+277 IKQLISS
-284 HEKEPHLRIL
+284 HKKEPHLRIL
-294 QNSLAEEITQTV
+294 QNALAEEITETV
-306 HDQEKLKI
+306 HNEEKLNI
-314 AKSTSKVLFGKFQ
+314 AKSTSEVLFGKFK

-332 LLEEGVMESL
+332 KLDENVMESL
-342 STAVPCVK
+342 STAIPCVK
-350 VRRKNLKN
+350 IKRDNLSK
-358 DFKSILTENSNFE
+358 DFKTLLTESSNFE

-377 ELVRL
+377 ELIRL

-393 KVTVDDFDISGK
+393 KISDDNYDILNN

-411 LLLQKGK
+411 ILLQKGK

>member
-1 LKTENFVEELR
+1 MKNFVEELK

-18 DITPSTEDFLLN
+18 DITPSTEEFLLK

-59 FQKCGHRPIILIGG
+59 FQKCGHKPIILIGG

-84 SKERKFLDEETLIK
+84 SKERKFLDEKTLTY
-98 NQEKIKS
+98 NQNKIRE

-111 NFSGNNSAKIL
+111 NFSGNNSASIV
-122 NNITWFKKFNTL
+122 NNKTWFENFNLL

-160 SGISFT
+160 TGISFT
-166 EFTYQLIQG
+166 EFSYQLIQG
-175 YDFYWLWKNEDVK
+175 YDFYWLWKNKDVR

-208 RIESGESYAL
+208 RIDGGESFAL

-238 VWLDENRTSPYKFY
+238 VWLDETKTSPYKFY
-252 QFWINIS
+252 QFWINVS
-259 DEDAKV
+259 DEDAKI
-265 FIKIFTHKSQKE
+265 FIKIFTQKNKEE
-277 IDKLISD
+277 IDILISD
-284 HEKEPHLRIL
+284 HNKEPHLRIL
-294 QNSLAEEITQTV
+294 QNALAEEITEIV
-306 HDQEKLKI
+306 HNKEKLNI
-314 AKSTSKVLFGKFQ
+314 AKSTSNVLFGKF
-327 KEDFD
+327 KKDDFEK
-332 LLEEGVMESL
+332 LEENVMDSL

-350 VRRKNLKN
+350 INKEDLSR
-358 DFKSILTENSNFE
+358 DFKTLLTETTNFE

-377 ELVRL
+377 ELIRL

-393 KVTVDDFDISGK
+393 KISDDNYKLSDN
-405 LKFNKY
+405 LKFDKY
-411 LLLQKGK
+411 ILLQKGK

>member
-1 LKTENFVEELR
+1 MKNFVGELK

-18 DITPSTEDFLLN
+18 DITPKTEDYLLKN
-30 NPTSGY
+30 STAGY

-59 FQKCGHRPIILIGG
+59 FQKCGHTPIILIGG

-84 SKERKFLDEETLIK
+84 SKERSFLDEEILIN
-98 NQEKIKS
+98 NQRKIKK

-111 NFSGNNSAKIL
+111 NFSGNNSASIV
-122 NNITWFKKFNTL
+122 NNKTWFEDFNIL

-160 SGISFT
+160 TGISFT
-166 EFTYQLIQG
+166 EFSYQLIQG
-175 YDFYWLWKNEDVK
+175 YDFYWLWKNKDVR

-208 RIESGESYAL
+208 RIDGGESFAL

-238 VWLDENRTSPYKFY
+238 VWLDETKTSPYKFY

-259 DEDAKV
+259 DEDAKI
-265 FIKIFTHKSQKE
+265 FIKIFTQKSKDE
-277 IDKLISD
+277 IDILISD
-284 HEKEPHLRIL
+284 HDKEPHHRIL
-294 QNSLAEEITQTV
+294 QNALAEEITEIV
-306 HDQEKLKI
+306 HNKEKLNI
-314 AKSTSKVLFGKFQ
+314 AKSTSNVLFGKF
-327 KEDFD
+327 KKDDFEK
-332 LLEEGVMESL
+332 LEENVMDSL

-350 VRRKNLKN
+350 INKEDLSR
-358 DFKSILTENSNFE
+358 DFKTLLTETTNFE

-377 ELVRL
+377 ELIRL

-393 KVTVDDFDISGK
+393 KISDDNYKLSDN

-411 LLLQKGK
+411 ILLQKGK

>member
-1 LKTENFVEELR
+1 MKNFVGELK

-18 DITPSTEDFLLN
+18 DITPKTEDYLLKN
-30 NPTSGY
+30 STAGY

-59 FQKCGHRPIILIGG
+59 FQKCGHTPIILIGG

-84 SKERKFLDEETLIK
+84 SKERSFLDEEILIN
-98 NQEKIKS
+98 NQRKIKK

-111 NFSGNNSAKIL
+111 NFSGNNSASIV
-122 NNITWFKKFNTL
+122 NNKTWFEDFNIL

-160 SGISFT
+160 TGISFT
-166 EFTYQLIQG
+166 EFSYQLIQG
-175 YDFYWLWKNEDVK
+175 YDFYWLWKNKDVR

-208 RIESGESYAL
+208 RIDGGESFAL

-228 GKFGKTEEGN
+228 GKFGKTEQGN
-238 VWLDENRTSPYKFY
+238 VWLDETKTSPYKFY
-252 QFWINIS
+252 QFWINVS
-259 DEDAKV
+259 DEDAKI
-265 FIKIFTHKSQKE
+265 FIKIFTQKSKEE
-277 IDKLISD
+277 IDILISD
-284 HEKEPHLRIL
+284 HNKEPHLRIL
-294 QNSLAEEITQTV
+294 QNALAEEITEIV
-306 HDQEKLKI
+306 HNKEKLNI
-314 AKSTSKVLFGKFQ
+314 AKSTSNVLFGKF
-327 KEDFD
+327 KKDDFEK
-332 LLEEGVMESL
+332 LEENVMDSL

-350 VRRKNLKN
+350 INKEDLSR
-358 DFKSILTENSNFE
+358 DFKTLLTETTNFE

-377 ELVRL
+377 ELIRL

-393 KVTVDDFDISGK
+393 KISDDNYKFSDN

-411 LLLQKGK
+411 ILLQKGK

>member
-1 LKTENFVEELR
+1 MKNFVGELK

-18 DITPSTEDFLLN
+18 DITPKTEDYLLKN
-30 NPTSGY
+30 STAGY

-59 FQKCGHRPIILIGG
+59 FQKCGHTPIILIGG

-84 SKERKFLDEETLIK
+84 SKERSFLDEEILIN
-98 NQEKIKS
+98 NQRKIKE

-111 NFSGNNSAKIL
+111 NFSGNNSASIV
-122 NNITWFKKFNTL
+122 NNKTWFQDFNIL

-160 SGISFT
+160 TGISFT
-166 EFTYQLIQG
+166 EFSYQLIQG
-175 YDFYWLWKNEDVK
+175 YDFYWLWKNKDVR

-208 RIESGESYAL
+208 RIDGGESFAL

-238 VWLDENRTSPYKFY
+238 VWLDERKTSPYKFY
-252 QFWINIS
+252 QFWINVS
-259 DEDAKV
+259 DEDAKI
-265 FIKIFTHKSQKE
+265 FIKIFTQKSKEE
-277 IDKLISD
+277 IDILISD
-284 HEKEPHLRIL
+284 HNKEPHLRIL
-294 QNSLAEEITQTV
+294 QNALAEEITETV
-306 HDQEKLKI
+306 HNKEKLNI
-314 AKSTSKVLFGKFQ
+314 AKSTSNVLFGKF
-327 KEDFD
+327 KKDDFEK
-332 LLEEGVMESL
+332 LEENVMKSL

-350 VRRKNLKN
+350 INKEDLSR
-358 DFKSILTENSNFE
+358 DFKTLLTETTNYQ

-377 ELVRL
+377 ELIRL

-393 KVTVDDFDISGK
+393 KISDDNYKLSDN

-411 LLLQKGK
+411 ILLQKGK

>member
-1 LKTENFVEELR
+1 MKNFVGELK

-18 DITPSTEDFLLN
+18 DITPKTEDYLLKN
-30 NPTSGY
+30 STAGY

-59 FQKCGHRPIILIGG
+59 FQKCGHTPIILIGG

-84 SKERKFLDEETLIK
+84 SKERSFLDEEILIN
-98 NQEKIKS
+98 NQRKIKE

-111 NFSGNNSAKIL
+111 NFSGSNSASIV
-122 NNITWFKKFNTL
+122 NNKTWFEDFNIL

-160 SGISFT
+160 TGISFT
-166 EFTYQLIQG
+166 EFSYQLIQG
-175 YDFYWLWKNEDVK
+175 YDFYWLWKNKDVR

-208 RIESGESYAL
+208 RIDGGESFAL

-238 VWLDENRTSPYKFY
+238 VWLDERKTSPYKFY
-252 QFWINIS
+252 QFWINVS
-259 DEDAKV
+259 DEDAKI
-265 FIKIFTHKSQKE
+265 FIKIFTQKSKEE
-277 IDKLISD
+277 IDILISN
-284 HEKEPHLRIL
+284 HNKEPHLRIL
-294 QNSLAEEITQTV
+294 QNALAEEITETV
-306 HDQEKLKI
+306 HNKEKLNI
-314 AKSTSKVLFGKFQ
+314 AKSTSNVLFGKF
-327 KEDFD
+327 KKDDFEK
-332 LLEEGVMESL
+332 LEENVMKSL

-350 VRRKNLKN
+350 INKEDLSR
-358 DFKSILTENSNFE
+358 DFKTLLTETTDYQ

-377 ELVRL
+377 ELIRL

-393 KVTVDDFDISGK
+393 KISDDNYKLSDN

-411 LLLQKGK
+411 ILLQKGK

>member
-1 LKTENFVEELR
+1 MKNFVEELR

-18 DITPSTEDFLLN
+18 DITPSTEEFLIKN
-30 NPTSGY
+30 STSGY

-59 FQKCGHRPIILIGG
+59 FQKCGHKPIILIGG

-84 SKERKFLDEETLIK
+84 SKERKFLDEKTLVD
-98 NQEKIKS
+98 NQNKIRS

-111 NFSGNNSAKIL
+111 NFSGNNSASIV
-122 NNITWFKKFNTL
+122 NNKTWFENFNLL
-134 EFLRKVG
+134 EFLRNVG
-141 KHISVNYMMAKDSV
+141 KHISINYMMAKDSV

-160 SGISFT
+160 TGISFT
-166 EFTYQLIQG
+166 EFSYQLIQG
-175 YDFYWLWKNEDVK
+175 YDFYWLWKNKDVK

-208 RIESGESYAL
+208 RIDGGESYAL
-218 TTPLITKSDG
+218 TTPLITKTDG

-238 VWLDENRTSPYKFY
+238 VWLDENKTTPYKFY

-265 FIKIFTHKSQKE
+265 FVKIFTQKNNNE
-277 IDKLISD
+277 IEELIKNHD
-284 HEKEPHLRIL
+284 KEPHLRIL
-294 QNSLAEEITQTV
+294 QNAIAEEITEVV
-306 HDQEKLKI
+306 HDKEKLNI
-314 AKSTSKVLFGKFQ
+314 AKSTSRVLFGRFLKD
-327 KEDFD
+327 DFD
-332 LLEEGVMESL
+332 KLEEKIMESL
-342 STAVPCVK
+342 TTAVPCVK
-350 VRRKNLKN
+350 IKRDSLSNN
-358 DFKSILTENSNFE
+358 FKTILTESSNFQ

-377 ELVRL
+377 ELIRM

-393 KVTVDDFDISGK
+393 KINNEDYIISNN

>member
-1 LKTENFVEELR
+1 MKNFVGELK

-18 DITPSTEDFLLN
+18 DITPKTEDYLLKN
-30 NPTSGY
+30 STAGY

-59 FQKCGHRPIILIGG
+59 FQKCGHKPIILIGG

-84 SKERKFLDEETLIK
+84 SKERSFLDEETIIN
-98 NQEKIKS
+98 NQRKIKE

-111 NFSGNNSAKIL
+111 NFSGKNSASIV
-122 NNITWFKKFNTL
+122 NNKTWFEDFNIL

-160 SGISFT
+160 TGISFT
-166 EFTYQLIQG
+166 EFSYQLIQG
-175 YDFYWLWKNEDVK
+175 YDFYWLWKNKDVR

-208 RIESGESYAL
+208 RIDGGESFAL

-238 VWLDENRTSPYKFY
+238 VWLDERKTSPYKFY
-252 QFWINIS
+252 QFWINVS
-259 DEDAKV
+259 DEDAKI
-265 FIKIFTHKSQKE
+265 FIKIFTQKNKEE
-277 IDKLISD
+277 IDILISD
-284 HEKEPHLRIL
+284 HNKEPHLRIL
-294 QNSLAEEITQTV
+294 QNALAEEITEIV
-306 HDQEKLKI
+306 HNKEKLNI
-314 AKSTSKVLFGKFQ
+314 AKSTSNVLFGKF
-327 KEDFD
+327 KKDDFEK
-332 LLEEGVMESL
+332 LEENVMESL

-350 VRRKNLKN
+350 INKEDLSR
-358 DFKSILTENSNFE
+358 DFKTLLTETTNFE

-377 ELVRL
+377 ELIRL

-393 KVTVDDFDISGK
+393 KISDDNYKLSDN
-405 LKFNKY
+405 LKFDKY
-411 LLLQKGK
+411 ILLQKGK